1 MLEEDEAYAAERVSS
16 MPSDCSFITTK
27 YAAPETKPITAI
39 IKIIIQSLLSAF
51 FVTAHLIIAIKATV
65 NYILIILFITKKVN
79 TALKEGEALPS
90 VRSLAG
96 ELRISALT
104 VKKAYD
110 KLEEEGFVTTIHGK
124 GTYVTASDKQLALEA
139 RQREAEADF
148 EKAIDRALAMGMSR
162 EDILETVTLLLEE
175 K

>member
-1 MLEEDEAYAAERVSS
+1 M
-16 MPSDCSFITTK
+16 ITVFNC
-27 YAAPETKPITAI
+27 Y
-39 IKIIIQSLLSAF
+39 
-51 FVTAHLIIAIKATV
+51 
-65 NYILIILFITKKVN
+65 ILFIVKERKNDMHIILNHSSMVPIYEQLMEQIKSDIIN
-79 TALKEGEALPS
+79 SSLKEGEALPS

-110 KLEEEGFVTTIHGK
+110 KLEGEGFVTTIHGK

-139 RQREAEADF
+139 RQKEAEADF
-148 EKAIDRALAMGMSR
+148 EKVIDRALAMGMSR
-162 EDILETVTLLLEE
+162 EDILETVTLLLDE

>member
-1 MLEEDEAYAAERVSS
+1 MHIILNHSS
-16 MPSDCSFITTK
+16 MV
-27 YAAPETKPITAI
+27 PIYEQLMEQIKSEI
-39 IKIIIQSLLSAF
+39 I
-51 FVTAHLIIAIKATV
+51 
-65 NYILIILFITKKVN
+65 N

-110 KLEEEGFVTTIHGK
+110 ELEEEGFVTTIHGK